1 MTDPCPTCALLRR
14 DLADA
19 FSRLAAASEVLSRA
33 AERTGFDCGYLAE
46 IVETV
51 RAENDALRAAL
62 LDLMALSDS
71 AAYAHKV
78 WPNSGH
84 CLKSCGRCAWEARR
98 DALRA
103 RVKELEGGK

>member
-1 MTDPCPTCALLRR
+1 MTDCPTCALLRR

-19 FSRLAAASEVLSRA
+19 YGRLAAASEVLSKA

-46 IVETV
+46 IVGMV
-51 RAENDALRAAL
+51 RAEN
-62 LDLMALSDS
+62 
-71 AAYAHKV
+71 
-78 WPNSGH
+78 
-84 CLKSCGRCAWEARR
+84 